1 MLTKV
6 QRKEQFTILQL
17 KLHKIEKKLENIIK
31 NESLWFYSFWNL
43 SYNLKSTKT
52 YSFSLILCKNL

>member
-31 NESLWFYSFWNL
+31 NESLWFYSF
-43 SYNLKSTKT
+43 
-52 YSFSLILCKNL
+52 

>member
-17 KLHKIEKKLENIIK
+17 KCVTTSKLHKIEKKGRK
-31 NESLWFYSFWNL
+31 HYQ
-43 SYNLKSTKT
+43 K
-52 YSFSLILCKNL
+52 